1 MDNTILPQQALA
13 VKELLHTFNS
23 TCGGQIGFW
32 DRPCPEEDILA
43 ARRKLEQIFSPEQE
57 DLYIETVKKLCAI
70 GRWRFNE
77 VYRKRHFRNNP
88 D

>member
-1 MDNTILPQQALA
+1 MDNAIQSPQVLA
-13 VKELLHTFNS
+13 VRELLHTFNS

-43 ARRKLEQIFSPEQE
+43 ARRKLEQIFTPEQE
-57 DLYIETVKKLCAI
+57 DLYIEAVKELCAI

-77 VYRKRHFRNNP
+77 VYRKRHFRSNS